1 MNMKTDRELLDDFQ
15 KRRNLKPSSMRQY
28 KTVLKRYSE
37 YNNMSLIDLLN
48 EAELEED
55 ERIPQRRRTLTRRLL
70 GFRNHIT
77 EHYKKNTAR
86 SMMTKTITLYTT
98 YGLEIPKLPRQ
109 SEKNMNDC
117 PPISFKDLPDKE
129 IIKASLQI
137 SNPLMTAII
146 LFMSSSG
153 SARTEMLNLTI
164 QDFIDS
170 TRLYHNSNDIYEVL
184 EILKEHDDIVPTF
197 KIHRQKTDKWYY
209 TFCSPEAVTAIV
221 NYLLS
226 IKKPLHNEDQL
237 FQYHEVTVCYKFQE
251 INDELKLGKKG
262 TYNRFRSHMLR
273 KFHASNLKNH
283 GMSKEDINEM
293 QGKGQNLVDEAYF
306 FDDPNILREKY
317 IEHMNAVTI
326 NLDVNS
332 LDIKSPE
339 FLKLEEE
346 ITEKNEIIEKYND
359 IFSNIDRRLKDLEE
373 KSLGPISEEEF
384 DDLFS

>member
-1 MNMKTDRELLDDFQ
+1 MYMKTDQELLDDFQ
-15 KRRNLKPSSMRQY
+15 KRRNLKSSSMRQY

-48 EAELEED
+48 EAEIEED
-55 ERIPQRRRTLTRRLL
+55 DRIPQRRRTLTTRLL

-77 EHYKKNTAR
+77 EHYKKNSVR
-86 SMMTKTITLYTT
+86 SMMTKTITLYST

-109 SEKNMNDC
+109 SEKNMNEC
-117 PPISFKDLPDKE
+117 PPISFKDLPDKD
-129 IIKASLQI
+129 IIKASLKVT
-137 SNPLMTAII
+137 NPLMTSII

-170 TRLYHNSNDIYEVL
+170 TRLYHNTNNIYEVL
-184 EILKEHDDIVPTF
+184 DILKERDDIVPTF
-197 KIHRQKTDKWYY
+197 KIRRQKTDKWYY
-209 TFCSPEAVTAIV
+209 TFCSPEAVNAIV

-226 IKKPLHNEDQL
+226 IKKPLHNEDKL

-251 INDELKLGKKG
+251 INDELGLGKKG
-262 TYNRFRSHMLR
+262 TFNRFRSHMLR

-317 IEHMNAVTI
+317 IEHMDAVTI
-326 NLDVNS
+326 NLDVNNI
-332 LDIKSPE
+332 DIKSQE
-339 FLKLEEE
+339 YLELEQKFKEKEAEVKEMDDRILDIEE
-346 ITEKNEIIEKYND
+346 RLSD
-359 IFSNIDRRLKDLEE
+359 IDNRPTSRSSILEQ
-373 KSLGPISEEEF
+373 ISEH
-384 DDLFS
+384 

>member
-1 MNMKTDRELLDDFQ
+1 MYMKTDQTILDDFQ
-15 KRRNLKPSSMRQY
+15 KRRNLKTSSMRQY
-28 KTVLKRYSE
+28 KAALNQYKK
-37 YNNMSLIDLLN
+37 YNKMTLADLLN
-48 EAELEED
+48 EAEIEED
-55 ERIPQRRRTLTRRLL
+55 DRIPQRRRTITTRLL
-70 GFRNHIT
+70 GFRNYLT
-77 EHYKKNTAR
+77 EHYKKNSVK

-98 YGLEIPKLPRQ
+98 FGLEVPKLPRQ
-109 SEKNMNDC
+109 SEKNMNDN
-117 PPISFKDLPDKE
+117 PPISFKDLPDKK
-129 IIKASLQI
+129 IIKASLHI
-137 SNPLMTAII
+137 SNPLMVAII

-153 SARTEMLNLTI
+153 SARTEMLSLSI

-184 EILKEHDDIVPTF
+184 DIIKERDDVVPTW

-209 TFCSPEAVTAIV
+209 TFSSPEATTAIV

-226 IKKPLHNEDQL
+226 IKKPLKNTDRL

-251 INDELKLGKKG
+251 INDELGLGKKG

-317 IEHMNAVTI
+317 IEHMDAITI
-326 NLDVNS
+326 NMDINNI
-332 LDIKSPE
+332 DIKSPE
-339 FLKLEEE
+339 YLELEKLYQE
-346 ITEKNEIIEKYND
+346 IESELSEIDNMKERI
-359 IFSNIDRRLKDLEE
+359 LALE
-373 KSLGPISEEEF
+373 KSRPTWNEF
-384 DDLFS
+384 VNKED

>member
-1 MNMKTDRELLDDFQ
+1 MHMKTDQTILDDFQ
-15 KRRNLKPSSMRQY
+15 KRRNLKESSMRQY
-28 KTVLKRYSE
+28 KAALNRYKE
-37 YNNMSLIDLLN
+37 YNKLSLSELLN
-48 EAELEED
+48 EAEIEED
-55 ERIPQRRRTLTRRLL
+55 DRIPQRRRTLTTRLL
-70 GFRNHIT
+70 GFRNYIT
-77 EHYKKNTAR
+77 EHYKKNSVK
-86 SMMTKTITLYTT
+86 SMMTKIITLYTT
-98 YGLEIPKLPRQ
+98 FGLEVPKLPRQ

-129 IIKASLQI
+129 IIKASLQV

-153 SARTEMLNLTI
+153 SARTEMLSLSI

-184 EILKEHDDIVPTF
+184 DILKERDDVVPTW

-209 TFCSPEAVTAIV
+209 TFCSPEATTAII

-226 IKKPLHNEDQL
+226 IKKPLKNTDRL

-251 INDELKLGKKG
+251 INEELGLGKKG
-262 TYNRFRSHMLR
+262 TYNRMRSHMLR

-306 FDDPNILREKY
+306 FDDPNVLRQKY
-317 IEHMNAVTI
+317 IEHMEAVTI
-326 NLDVNS
+326 NVDINNI
-332 LDIKSPE
+332 DIKSPE
-339 FLKLEEE
+339 YLEL
-346 ITEKNEIIEKYND
+346 EKMYQEKEAEVENFESRMNSFEKRLSD
-359 IFSNIDRRLKDLEE
+359 IDNKEMSRKSILEH
-373 KSLGPISEEEF
+373 ISEY
-384 DDLFS
+384 

>member
-1 MNMKTDRELLDDFQ
+1 MYMKTEDELLDDFQ
-15 KRRNLKPSSMRQY
+15 KRRNLQPSSMRQY

-37 YNNMSLIDLLN
+37 YNNTSLIDLLD
-48 EAELEED
+48 EAEMEED
-55 ERIPQRRRTLTRRLL
+55 ERIPQRRRKITTRLL

-77 EHYKKNTAR
+77 EHYKKNSVK
-86 SMMTKTITLYTT
+86 SMMTKTLTLYTT

-129 IIKASLQI
+129 IIKASLRI

-164 QDFIDS
+164 QDFINATS
-170 TRLYHNSNDIYEVL
+170 VYHNSDNIYEV
-184 EILKEHDDIVPTF
+184 IDVLKKRDDIVPTF
-197 KIHRQKTDKWYY
+197 KIRRQKTDKWYY

-226 IKKPLHNEDQL
+226 VKKPLHNSDRL
-237 FQYHEVTVCYKFQE
+237 FNYHEVTVCYKFQE
-251 INDELKLGKKG
+251 INDELGLGKKG

-273 KFHASNLKNH
+273 KFHASNLKNA

-317 IEHMNAVTI
+317 IDHMNAVTI
-326 NLDVNS
+326 NLEVNT
-332 LDIKSPE
+332 LDIKSNDYILLE
-339 FLKLEEE
+339 KRLESKSKEYDELKNRVSSIEET
-346 ITEKNEIIEKYND
+346 IN
-359 IFSNIDRRLKDLEE
+359 SNM
-373 KSLGPISEEEF
+373 SV
-384 DDLFS
+384 DDLSVIDKYF

>member
-1 MNMKTDRELLDDFQ
+1 MKTEDELLDDFQ
-15 KRRNLKPSSMRQY
+15 KRRNLQPSSMRQY

-37 YNNMSLIDLLN
+37 YNNTSLIDLLE
-48 EAELEED
+48 EAEMEED
-55 ERIPQRRRTLTRRLL
+55 ERIPQRRRKITTRLL

-77 EHYKKNTAR
+77 EHYKKNSVK
-86 SMMTKTITLYTT
+86 SMMTKTLTLYTT

-129 IIKASLQI
+129 IIKASLRI

-164 QDFIDS
+164 QDFINATS
-170 TRLYHNSNDIYEVL
+170 VYHNSDNIYEV
-184 EILKEHDDIVPTF
+184 IDVLKKRDDIVPTF
-197 KIHRQKTDKWYY
+197 KIRRQKTDKWYY

-226 IKKPLHNEDQL
+226 VKKPLHNSDRL
-237 FQYHEVTVCYKFQE
+237 FNYHEVTVCYKFQE
-251 INDELKLGKKG
+251 INDELGLGKKG

-273 KFHASNLKNH
+273 KFHASNLKNA

-317 IEHMNAVTI
+317 IDHMNAVTI
-326 NLDVNS
+326 NLEVNT
-332 LDIKSPE
+332 LDIKSNDYILLE
-339 FLKLEEE
+339 KRLESKSKEYDELKNRVSSIEET
-346 ITEKNEIIEKYND
+346 IN
-359 IFSNIDRRLKDLEE
+359 SNM
-373 KSLGPISEEEF
+373 SV
-384 DDLFS
+384 DDLSVIDKYF

>member
-1 MNMKTDRELLDDFQ
+1 MYMKTEDELLDDFQ
-15 KRRNLKPSSMRQY
+15 KRRNLQPSSMRQY

-37 YNNMSLIDLLN
+37 YNNTSLIDLLE
-48 EAELEED
+48 EAEMEED
-55 ERIPQRRRTLTRRLL
+55 ERIPQRRRKITTRLL

-77 EHYKKNTAR
+77 EHYKKNSVK
-86 SMMTKTITLYTT
+86 SMMTKTLTLYTT

-129 IIKASLQI
+129 IIKASLRI

-164 QDFIDS
+164 QDFINATS
-170 TRLYHNSNDIYEVL
+170 VYHNSDNIYEV
-184 EILKEHDDIVPTF
+184 IDVLKKRDDIVPTF
-197 KIHRQKTDKWYY
+197 KIRRQKTDKWYY

-226 IKKPLHNEDQL
+226 VKKPLHNSDRL
-237 FQYHEVTVCYKFQE
+237 FNYHEVTVCYKFQE
-251 INDELKLGKKG
+251 INDELGLGKKG

-273 KFHASNLKNH
+273 KFHASNLKNA

-317 IEHMNAVTI
+317 IDHMNAVTI
-326 NLDVNS
+326 NLEVNT
-332 LDIKSPE
+332 LDIKSNDYILLE
-339 FLKLEEE
+339 KRLESKSKEYDELKNRVSSIEET
-346 ITEKNEIIEKYND
+346 IN
-359 IFSNIDRRLKDLEE
+359 SNM
-373 KSLGPISEEEF
+373 SV
-384 DDLFS
+384 DDLSVIDKYF